1 MLGASAKQGRERA
14 AGGHV
19 RQVWR
24 VGSQVPGLL
33 SMLFTW
39 SYVIIGRGT
48 DLCQMSYRLLQP
60 CSLHAQDPR

>member
-14 AGGHV
+14 VGGHA

-39 SYVIIGRGT
+39 
-48 DLCQMSYRLLQP
+48 
-60 CSLHAQDPR
+60 